1 MLSSIGLGS
10 VSALFQPST
19 TPAGGAAASSSTD
32 KANGGSS
39 GRDSASGSGPVRA
52 ASAGGAAGYDTPKPS
67 SSRAVSA
74 SQGVAPVG
82 VTATDANAAYSGRGE
97 PAHDSDRELA
107 AATQRRMFRAQLID
121 RIGQEPE
128 APTPAAKAATVGQ
141 GSGLAVRVSETE
153 LDYSY

>member
-19 TPAGGAAASSSTD
+19 TPVGGPAPSSSAD
-32 KANGGSS
+32 KTKAGSS
-39 GRDSASGSGPVRA
+39 KGDTASDPGPVRA

-82 VTATDANAAYSGRGE
+82 KSATDASTAYTRRGE
-97 PAHDSDRELA
+97 PAHDSDRDLA

-128 APTPAAKAATVGQ
+128 GPSLAVKPAAGGQ
-141 GSGLAVRVSETE
+141 GSGLAARISETE
-153 LDYSY
+153 LSYSY